1 MPELKGTRK
10 NFQGVQISGV
20 GKLAL
25 STQSIQGAVHV
36 IVHIIDVIIII
47 IIHVYVNKKHL
58 LEK

>member
-1 MPELKGTRK
+1 MPELERIRK
-10 NFQGVQISGV
+10 NFRGIQISGV

-36 IVHIIDVIIII
+36 THEIIII
-47 IIHVYVNKKHL
+47 HVHVYVNKKHL